1 VEAFTESVSFDH
13 RLAHYDVQGSIAH
26 ARMLAKCGI
35 ITKEEGRKIVRG
47 LQDIAREVEE
57 ETFRFDPALEDVHM
71 NIEARLIGR
80 IGEVGGKLH
89 TARSRNDQVALD
101 LRLYLRDVLTD
112 VRRGVVRLKAALL
125 DRAERYIDVVL
136 PGYTHM
142 RRAQPVLFAHHLL
155 AYVEMLNRDE
165 QRMAECHR
173 RVNVLPLGSGALSG
187 TGFPVDR
194 EYVADL
200 LGFEAISQNSLDAV
214 SDRDFAVEFT
224 AASALVMMHLSR
236 LAEEMILWS
245 GAEFGFVSLPEAY
258 CTGSSMM
265 PQKRNPDVLELV
277 RGKTGRVYGSLTSL
291 LTILKAQ
298 PLSYNRDL
306 QEDKE
311 PVFDAADTVLASL
324 SVLAELVAGVSIS
337 QTQKEHM
344 RTAAESDF
352 SLATELADYLAM
364 QGVPFRQ
371 AHETAGRVVR
381 FCEEQGKT
389 FADLDLATLRRF
401 SRSFQED
408 VLKRLS
414 VDQALKARN
423 LPGGTAPT
431 NVKKVIRREKK
442 RCKDSLSR
450 LSSSG

>member
-1 VEAFTESVSFDH
+1 
-13 RLAHYDVQGSIAH
+13 
-26 ARMLAKCGI
+26 
-35 ITKEEGRKIVRG
+35 
-47 LQDIAREVEE
+47 
-57 ETFRFDPALEDVHM
+57 
-71 NIEARLIGR
+71 
-80 IGEVGGKLH
+80 
-89 TARSRNDQVALD
+89 
-101 LRLYLRDVLTD
+101 
-112 VRRGVVRLKAALL
+112 VRLKAALL